1 MVTITN
7 KSVRRQNDYIIVAVE
22 FSDGSRQDFT
32 FDQTTTAQD
41 VVSAIKARLDYLN
54 SLDAKVDA
62 LNVYLTKNL

>member
-32 FDQTTTAQD
+32 FDQTNTAQD